1 MARGWPVLPG
11 MALSLLLALQG
22 AAGGE
27 ALRSGLPIG
36 GKTKQFD
43 VLDVTGPSKGKQTCY
58 V

>member
-1 MARGWPVLPG
+1 MARGWAVLPG
-11 MALSLLLALQG
+11 MALALFLASRG

-27 ALRSGLPIG
+27 TLRSGLPIG